1 MKNTNYMDRMEQR
14 MERGPLTLDQQI
26 EILRGLGLNIPEA
39 VFQELPAGA
48 SQEIGFAELLAII
61 GFGQFDF
68 DTGIWTPSS
77 DQIFS
82 FDAEVFDVGRMYLN
96 FFQGLQAISKDELCF
111 SDVEQDDSLV
121 NWDEPSGV
129 LRVFYRLNG
138 IPCRFDARFMGDW
151 LDVTV
156 QDAVNEQLEK
166 QGIRKRFYATD
177 GTQGNTL
184 FFCTEEWAEKLE
196 EATLCYLSYSG
207 QYS

>member
-1 MKNTNYMDRMEQR
+1 
-14 MERGPLTLDQQI
+14 
-26 EILRGLGLNIPEA
+26 
-39 VFQELPAGA
+39 
-48 SQEIGFAELLAII
+48 
-61 GFGQFDF
+61 
-68 DTGIWTPSS
+68 
-77 DQIFS
+77 
-82 FDAEVFDVGRMYLN
+82 
-96 FFQGLQAISKDELCF
+96 
-111 SDVEQDDSLV
+111 
-121 NWDEPSGV
+121 
-129 LRVFYRLNG
+129 
-138 IPCRFDARFMGDW
+138 MGDW